1 MTDTV
6 TETLGTALRR
16 WRDRLDPAD
25 VGVATGRRRARGL
38 RREELAHLA
47 GLSVDYVVR
56 LEQGRA
62 THPSAQVVSALAR
75 ALQLSDDERDHLH
88 VLAGLLPPRPTTVST
103 HLPPGIVR
111 LVHRLT
117 ELPVAVFSASWDLIT
132 WTPLWSAL
140 LGDPGLLPGTERN
153 LVRTRFLGTGHAA
166 VPSSVGEQGSGADR
180 EHIAAFEAA
189 LVADLRVAAGRYP
202 DDRGLRAL
210 VAELHR
216 DSRRFARL
224 WDSGAT
230 GEHQSALKTVLHPVV
245 GPVLLD
251 CDVLTAP
258 GSDAKIVVH
267 SAPAGSSAAQA
278 LELLR
283 VTGGARTAV
292 TTSA

>member
-25 VGVATGRRRARGL
+25 VGLPAGRRRARGL
-38 RREELAHLA
+38 RREELAQLA

-62 THPSAQVVSALAR
+62 SHPSAQVMGALAR

-117 ELPVAVFSASWDLIT
+117 ELPLAVFSASWDLVT
-132 WTPLWSAL
+132 WTPLWAAL
-140 LGDPGLLPGTERN
+140 LGDPGALPEGERN
-153 LVRTRFLGTGHAA
+153 LVRTWFLGTGPLA
-166 VPSSVGEQGSGADR
+166 VRSSVGEPGSDPDV

-202 DDRGLRAL
+202 DDRALRAL
-210 VAELHR
+210 VAELHAG
-216 DSRRFARL
+216 SPRFARL

-230 GEHQSALKTVLHPVV
+230 GEHQSASKTVHHPVV
-245 GPVLLD
+245 GPIALD
-251 CDVLTAP
+251 CDVLTVP
-258 GSDAKIVVH
+258 GSDLKVVVH
-267 SAPAGSSAAQA
+267 SAPASSSAAQA

-283 VTGGARTAV
+283 VTGGLPVRAATGV
-292 TTSA
+292 